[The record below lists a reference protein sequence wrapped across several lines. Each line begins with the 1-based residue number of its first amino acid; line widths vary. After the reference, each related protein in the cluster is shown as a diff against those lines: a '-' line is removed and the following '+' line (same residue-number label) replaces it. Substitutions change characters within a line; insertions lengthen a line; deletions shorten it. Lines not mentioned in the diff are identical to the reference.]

1 MKPRKDLI
9 KKATKMTAMLSA
21 IILFASLSFSQ
32 DYEKVFYKQADTS
45 CNYMYVFSPES
56 LDKNVTYPA
65 MIFFHGGAG
74 GPKTG
79 LGQFSSHAEYFSKR
93 GMVCFVTRRRSN
105 IFHAFEDAKSIV
117 RFIRK
122 SAKKYHVD
130 TSKVI
135 SAGGSYG
142 GMLASFT
149 ALGIGFDDK
158 NDDLSISCRPN
169 ALVLYNPGVDI
180 GPAGIG
186 YDRVGEKYKDC
197 SPLHNIRKGAPPT
210 IFFLGTEDHLIP
222 VATAEY
228 YKTVMDKVG
237 SRCELKLYNGQP
249 HGFFNEANEGYY
261 KVTLSETDKFLTSLG
276 YIEDSE

>member
-9 KKATKMTAMLSA
+9 KKATMMTAMLSA

-65 MIFFHGGAG
+65 MIFFHGG
-74 GPKTG
+74 
-79 LGQFSSHAEYFSKR
+79 
-93 GMVCFVTRRRSN
+93 
-105 IFHAFEDAKSIV
+105 
-117 RFIRK
+117 
-122 SAKKYHVD
+122 
-130 TSKVI
+130 
-135 SAGGSYG
+135 AGGSYG